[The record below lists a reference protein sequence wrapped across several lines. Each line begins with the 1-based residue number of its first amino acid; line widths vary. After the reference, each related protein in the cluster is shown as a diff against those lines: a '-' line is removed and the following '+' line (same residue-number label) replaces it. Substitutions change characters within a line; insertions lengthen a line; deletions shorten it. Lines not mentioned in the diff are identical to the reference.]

1 MTTMAM
7 VGNPAGPRGHER
19 DVDVLTELDSDQE
32 LWRRASAGEEAAFG
46 QLFDRHARTVYNFLF
61 RRTASWSE
69 AEDLTSAVFLHAWRR
84 RRQVV
89 LDRESALPWLL
100 KVADYTAR
108 NERRALR
115 RYRAAIDRLN
125 LAPEV
130 QPDHADTVAERVDD
144 ERAMGEVR
152 RALNRLPRHERQVI
166 ELSVW
171 TGLDHQAVA
180 VALGVPVGT
189 VKSRL
194 SRARKRLHGLLLPT
208 YLISRE
214 PS

>member
-1 MTTMAM
+1 MTMA
-7 VGNPAGPRGHER
+7 GNPTRPRGHER
-19 DVDVLTELDSDQE
+19 DVDVLTELKSDQE

-84 RRQVV
+84 RRQVQVV

-125 LAPEV
+125 LTPEE
-130 QPDHADTVAERVDD
+130 QPDHADTVAARVDD
-144 ERAMGEVR
+144 ERAMAEVR
-152 RALNRLPRHERQVI
+152 RALKRLPRHEREVI

-194 SRARKRLHGLLLPT
+194 SRARNRLHGLLLPSC
-208 YLISRE
+208 LISGE